1 MWNAL
6 RVLANATNVP
16 RQWSD
21 CLSNQRVSTPGMAFA
36 ALQQQNLQ
44 LLTAEVYGYTA
55 RRNRPWRVHVRAA
68 VHAFV
73 LW

>member
-1 MWNAL
+1 
-6 RVLANATNVP
+6 
-16 RQWSD
+16 
-21 CLSNQRVSTPGMAFA
+21 MAFA